1 MAGAFL
7 TVLVGSSGPLIL
19 VGASGGILGMAGAL
33 LADAWRG
40 QTQQDRLMT
49 RSLVQWMA
57 LIVVF
62 SLAVPGV
69 SLWGHVGGVVG
80 GLLWGFVRQG
90 LPRLPAV
97 DLTAGLLS
105 IGLMVYALAQAA
117 SVFVRYVL

>member
-1 MAGAFL
+1 
-7 TVLVGSSGPLIL
+7 
-19 VGASGGILGMAGAL
+19 
-33 LADAWRG
+33 
-40 QTQQDRLMT
+40 MT

-90 LPRLPAV
+90 LPRSSNI
-97 DLTAGLLS
+97 DLVAGMLS
-105 IGLMVYALAQAA
+105 ILLMGYALARAA